1 MKKFDFDSFQ
11 IESSCLLED
20 TVSLIDFTNLEM
32 KISNIE
38 EIKLTNQHNYQIELI
53 NNNICLVW

>member
-1 MKKFDFDSFQ
+1 
-11 IESSCLLED
+11 
-20 TVSLIDFTNLEM
+20 M

-53 NNNICLVW
+53 NNNICLYGNRSFFMNGNLRFGNFLFSAKK